1 MIVSYRVIAWMPL
14 IAVLL
19 HLVEAFAW
27 PGGFPAWYRAFRPDR
42 ASNVT
47 TTVLGYVNAVPI
59 VIAVLAGVLGSRPF
73 GVAFWLIV
81 ASIGACR
88 AAWQAWATVKKN
100 EYSPGVVTAC
110 ALYIPLAIFGF
121 VHFAR
126 SGIVRPEVVLQAA
139 VAGPAFHFFSEW
151 YLGRLSRQ
159 RATTPP
165 PARPR

>member
-27 PGGFPAWYRAFRPDR
+27 PGGFSAWYRAFLPDR
-42 ASNVT
+42 PSRVT
-47 TTVLGYVNAVPI
+47 TPFFRWVNAVLI
-59 VIAVLAGVLGSRPF
+59 VIAVLAGVLGSRPY

-81 ASIGACR
+81 ASVGASR
-88 AAWQAWATVKKN
+88 AAWQAWATVEKN
-100 EYSPGVVTAC
+100 AYSPGVVTAC

-126 SGIVRPEVVLQAA
+126 SGIVRPEVVLPAA
-139 VAGPAFHFFSEW
+139 VAGPAFHFLSEW
-151 YLGRLSRQ
+151 FLGRLSRQ

-165 PARPR
+165 AARP